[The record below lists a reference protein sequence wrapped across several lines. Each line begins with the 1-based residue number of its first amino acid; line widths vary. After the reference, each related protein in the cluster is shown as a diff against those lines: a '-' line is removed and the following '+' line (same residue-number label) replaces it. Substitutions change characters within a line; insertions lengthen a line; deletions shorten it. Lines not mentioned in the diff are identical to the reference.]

1 MIKKITA
8 VRQTRSEEEFLRLC
22 ELLRRLGLEEGKSWT
37 ETGESPRRGTLFMAP
52 FGEIEWVEGA
62 LTVPELLIEVSE
74 IESVHRIAETF
85 SAETSGVNITV
96 SDVHPTDWASQ
107 LFCVAIGR
115 TEIGFWSHDDP
126 AKNIIPAVE
135 GDLDA
140 HGMRFGIVVSRWNQ
154 VITERL
160 LHGALDALRR
170 VGAKRENVTIV
181 RVPGAFELP
190 SGARALA
197 ETGSVDAVITL
208 GCLIRG
214 ETTHYEHIAE
224 EATRGIGQS
233 AQDTGV
239 PHAYGLLTCETL
251 EQALDRAG
259 LKAGNK
265 GFEAAMSAVEM
276 VSVQRK
282 VGGSTKH

>member
-1 MIKKITA
+1 MEA
-8 VRQTRSEEEFLRLC
+8 EQQ
-22 ELLRRLGLEEGKSWT
+22 ELIAELFRRIGLEEGIGWQRQQPEAVS
-37 ETGESPRRGTLFMAP
+37 GVPFRAP
-52 FGEIEWVEGA
+52 AGEIEVVAGRQLFPGLLVECSDLESVQRIAAQFAHGSEEKN
-62 LTVPELLIEVSE
+62 LSVSE
-74 IESVHRIAETF
+74 LQNTDWNARIF
-85 SAETSGVNITV
+85 TV
-96 SDVHPTDWASQ
+96 SCSSDRELELT
-107 LFCVAIGR
+107 
-115 TEIGFWSHDDP
+115 FWQADDP
-126 AKNIIPAVE
+126 AKNTIAAVE
-135 GDLDA
+135 GKLDA
-140 HGMRFGIVVSRWNQ
+140 SGMRFGIVVSRWNQ

-170 VGAKRENVTIV
+170 SGAGREEITIV

-197 ETGSVDAVITL
+197 VTGKVDAIITL

-233 AQDTGV
+233 AQETGV

-276 VSVQRK
+276 VSVQRQLRR
-282 VGGSTKH
+282 

>member
-1 MIKKITA
+1 MIKSVTA
-8 VRQTRSEEEFLRLC
+8 MVRVDAEERYSALAALFAK
-22 ELLRRLGLEEGKSWT
+22 LGFET
-37 ETGESPRRGTLFMAP
+37 EKPWQFHAAKGAP
-52 FGEIEWVEGA
+52 FAGGIGKVEFVSGFEG
-62 LTVPELLIEVSE
+62 PEDVWIEVSDLE
-74 IESVHRIAETF
+74 SAHKVAKTSALAVSGIEQTEWGSRRFVVEKKIAFYEW
-85 SAETSGVNITV
+85 E
-96 SDVHPTDWASQ
+96 
-107 LFCVAIGR
+107 
-115 TEIGFWSHDDP
+115 DP
-126 AKNIIPAVE
+126 AANTVMAVT

-140 HGMRFGIVVSRWNQ
+140 SGMRFGIVVSRWNQ

-170 VGAKRENVTIV
+170 MGAEREDVTIV

-197 ETGSVDAVITL
+197 QTGKVDAIVTL

-233 AQDTGV
+233 AQETGI

-276 VSVQRK
+276 VSVARK
-282 VGGSTKH
+282 LKK